1 MVLIE
6 REAQRESLLCSCVC
20 LCAVCVGVCVCVCVV
35 ATLTTSMLTSLVV
48 IGAGKSW
55 KKSNP
60 HKVPAGYELV
70 ETGIAVRCIVA
81 NVL

>member
-20 LCAVCVGVCVCVCVV
+20 LCAVCVGVCVCVRCRNTDDKH
-35 ATLTTSMLTSLVV
+35 ADIMS
-48 IGAGKSW
+48 GHRAGKRW